1 MLRRIDKSY
10 FELYREEIGVS
21 NLRML
26 QSISLFGT
34 VTSLLSLAS
43 SFVFP
48 SPWNSVPIYL
58 IWVVTNLLFY
68 GLCRHE
74 AQPLRRRAT
83 VWLYTYM
90 GIMTLSAIVNGT
102 VLFQTGTSATV
113 IGFFALAPFLM
124 IDRPLRFAVFQ
135 SFVCIC
141 MCAFAFVYKPFDIAI
156 IDCCNAV
163 AFSLLACFMSYT
175 LIGLKLRELSSRAAL
190 IAERDTDGLTGI
202 STRQAAEKRIRAYL
216 MHSGGAATLWIL
228 DIDCFKN
235 LNDTLGHLWGDHVLI
250 DFAQTIRASFRA
262 TDYVARLGGDEFLVF
277 VTGETPPEIIR
288 EQADRLLS
296 ALHKTVSD
304 GQRTCT
310 VTASIGIARCSGSG
324 TFERYYE
331 QADIALYR
339 VKSEGRNGF
348 LIF

>member
-10 FELYREEIGVS
+10 FALYREEIAVS

-34 VTSLLSLAS
+34 FTSLLSLAL
-43 SFVFP
+43 SFLFP
-48 SPWNSVPIYL
+48 SPWNSLPVYL
-58 IWVVTNLLFY
+58 MWIATNLLFY

-74 AQPLRRRAT
+74 AQPLRRGAT

-113 IGFFALAPFLM
+113 VGFFTLAPFLM

-135 SFVCIC
+135 SLACLC
-141 MCAFAFVYKPFDIAI
+141 MCVFALAYKPFDIAI
-156 IDCCNAV
+156 IDCCNAIG
-163 AFSLLACFMSYT
+163 FSLLACFMSYT
-175 LIGLKLRELSSRAAL
+175 LIGMKLRELSSRAAL

-202 STRQAAEKRIRAYL
+202 STRQAAEKHIRACL
-216 MHSGGAATLWIL
+216 MHSGGEATLWIL

-250 DFAQTIRASFRA
+250 DFAQTIRASFRS

-277 VTGETPPEIIR
+277 VTGATAPEVIR
-288 EQADRLLS
+288 EQADRLLT
-296 ALHKTVSD
+296 ALRKTVSD
-304 GQRTCT
+304 GEHTCN
-310 VTASIGIARCSGSG
+310 VTASIGITRCSGNG

-331 QADIALYR
+331 QADTALYR
-339 VKSEGRNGF
+339 VKNEGRNGF
-348 LIF
+348 CIF